1 MLNGNYN
8 IYSEDCIEGMKKLD
22 DQSVDFILTDLPYGI
37 MSYKADKKID
47 LSAMWEQFKR
57 ILKPRCVVALFANT
71 RFTIELA
78 MSNWEWYKYKYVWIK
93 NFSTNFVNAKNFPMR
108 LYEEILIFSGGVPVH
123 EGQSDNKMRYYPQG
137 LKPATESKV
146 HGGSTIC
153 LSSHIHNKNAK
164 KKFGTTIHTSPSNVK
179 EYTQQFT
186 GYPTDVLC
194 FDAPYNNNRFHPNQK
209 PVPLLEYLI
218 KTYSSEGDLVLDA
231 TMGSAS
237 TGVACINTNRDFA
250 GYETNPEYYEAA
262 KKRMI
267 QAFNDKDAALWSDYY
282 AEKSE
287 TPLQV

>member
-1 MLNGNYN
+1 MLNVNYN

-37 MSYKADKKID
+37 MSYNADKKID

-57 ILKPRCVVALFANT
+57 ILKPRCVVALFANS

-78 MSNWEWYKYKYVWIK
+78 ASNFEWYKYKYVWIK

-146 HGGSTIC
+146 HGVSTIC
-153 LSSHIHNKNAK
+153 LSSHRHNQNAK

-179 EYTQQFT
+179 EYTQQLT

-194 FDAPYNNNRFHPNQK
+194 FDAPYNVKRLHPNQK

-218 KTYSSEGDLVLDA
+218 KTYSNEGETVLDA
-231 TMGSAS
+231 TMGSGS
-237 TGVACINTNRDFA
+237 TGVACINTNRNFV

-262 KKRMI
+262 KKRMV

-282 AEKSE
+282 AEKS
-287 TPLQV
+287 